1 MRIYTVHVDPVSA
14 ARDREAA
21 LVPEGFCW
29 PAALFTVFWALYHRL
44 WGWALALAAIGGS
57 LGGVAAWA
65 HLDPAV
71 SAAVQAGY
79 LALVGFHANDWRRR
93 RLARRGYLL
102 ADVVA
107 ARDFRAAE
115 QRFFD
120 RQALWA
126 R

>member
-14 ARDREAA
+14 ALDRDAA

-29 PAALFTVFWALYHRL
+29 QAALFTVFWALYHRL
-44 WGWALALAAIGGS
+44 WGWALALAAIGAG
-57 LGGVAAWA
+57 LGGAAAWA
-65 HLDPAV
+65 HPDPAV

-79 LALVGFHANDWRRR
+79 LALVGFHAHDWRRR

-107 ARDFRAAE
+107 ARDLRGAE

-120 RQALWA
+120 RQAPWA
-126 R
+126 P